1 MPPEG
6 QINPDDPDPVRFNSG
21 ENRDVEGEGPT
32 WEIRRDLAEGERYGS
47 LDSEHM
53 DPKGAL

>member
-21 ENRDVEGEGPT
+21 ENRDVEGEGFN
-32 WEIRRDLAEGERYGS
+32 WEICGVLAHGE
-47 LDSEHM
+47 
-53 DPKGAL
+53 